1 MKSRDSPKK
10 KWWAFDGNFIKI
22 DPFLLDLRIAADHT
36 AFFNFQYYLSTDIS
50 NIDVGSWKV
59 LSLALALISM

>member
-1 MKSRDSPKK
+1 
-10 KWWAFDGNFIKI
+10 
-22 DPFLLDLRIAADHT
+22 LDLRIAADHT